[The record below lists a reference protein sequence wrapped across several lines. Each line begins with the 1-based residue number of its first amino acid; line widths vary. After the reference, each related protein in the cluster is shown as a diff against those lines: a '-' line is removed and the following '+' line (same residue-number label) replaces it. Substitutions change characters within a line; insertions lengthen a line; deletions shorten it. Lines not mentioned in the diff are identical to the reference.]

1 MDYVNPFENYILD
14 KKKYLLKGDEVRYV
28 KGADAQMRL
37 ANGLV
42 MFKGL
47 PVFLNDTVDES
58 RIQATTWDSAYTELI
73 NFNDERID
81 ITSPQLGWV
90 NTEGLGPIFV
100 KRMPQRQQQQSLN
113 VKALDFTIPF
123 SNGGK
128 GVGAVFSTLGLSIKA
143 VGDTMLGIYPLL
155 GDCLQRPRGGAFSRE
170 WAVARE
176 KNGRGIVLLHNQFP
190 VGYFEGDQFLFIPGE
205 LTKTRLRSL
214 TEEIK
219 KNGGGYAIKEI
230 VS

>member
-1 MDYVNPFENYILD
+1 MDYVNPFENYNVE
-14 KKKYLLKGDEVRYV
+14 KKKYLLKGDEVRYI

-37 ANGLV
+37 ANGMV
-42 MFKGL
+42 MFRGL
-47 PVFLNDTVDES
+47 PVYLNDTMDES
-58 RIQATTWDSAYTELI
+58 RILATTWDSVYTEAI
-73 NFNDERID
+73 CFNDERID

-100 KRMPQRQQQQSLN
+100 KRAPHRQQQQSLN
-113 VKALDFTIPF
+113 VKALDFNLPF
-123 SNGGK
+123 SKDKAGG
-128 GVGAVFSTLGLSIKA
+128 AIFSTLGLSIKA
-143 VGDTMLGIYPLL
+143 VGDTMLGVYPSL
-155 GDCLQRPRGGAFSRE
+155 DECLKRPRGGAFSRE

-190 VGYFEGDQFLFIPGE
+190 VGYLEGDQFLFIPGE

-230 VS
+230 VT